1 MSKPTRTHATQP
13 AHHHINVFGQMLKFI
28 PRDLIERSARETGV
42 DLKARTYSVLSH
54 LGTMIFAQLAHALSL
69 SDVCDWLRLKARAIA
84 AFGLTPPS
92 RNNLSHSNKVR
103 DAKFAELVF
112 WRSLA
117 HLQHRDRSFGR
128 QRPGGGAGRSLLHRF
143 KVRIHA
149 VDSTMLELVAN
160 CMDWAK
166 HRRRKAA
173 AKLHL
178 RLGLHGFLPT
188 FAIVDTAGEHDNK
201 RAREVCAGL
210 EEGEVVVFDKA
221 YVDFAHLQDL
231 DARGVQWVTRAKD
244 NLRCRTVR
252 NLPVEKGGKVVKDQI
267 VKLTGGKWQK
277 LAGWTLRRV
286 EAWVEV
292 DGEER
297 LMVFITNN
305 PAWSPRSVCDLYR
318 ARWEIEV
325 FFKQVKQTLK
335 LSDFLGHSAN
345 ANRWQVWTALLVYV
359 LLRSAADLSQ
369 WGHSFTRLFAVV
381 RAAMWK
387 RLDLLGV
394 LRSYGR
400 AGGSFAM
407 LGSPHTAWLPGFAPA
422 GTRSDGTAPA

>member
-1 MSKPTRTHATQP
+1 MSKSTHTHATQP
-13 AHHHINVFGQMLKFI
+13 ARHHINVLGQLLKFI
-28 PRDLIERSARETGV
+28 PRDIIHKTAKETGI

-69 SDVCDWLRLKARAIA
+69 NDVCDWLRLKARAIA

-92 RNNLSHSNKVR
+92 RNNLSNSNKVR

-128 QRPGGGAGRSLLHRF
+128 QRPGGSAGRSLLHRF

-149 VDSTMLELVAN
+149 VDSTVMELVAN

-173 AKLHL
+173 AKMHL
-178 RLGLHGFLPT
+178 RLGLNGFLPT

-210 EEGEVVVFDKA
+210 EAGEIVVFDKA
-221 YVDFAHLQDL
+221 YVDFAHLHDL
-231 DARGVQWVTRAKD
+231 DLRGAQWVTRAKD
-244 NLRCRTVR
+244 NFRCRAVR
-252 NLPVEKGGKVVKDQI
+252 NLPVKKGGKIVKDQI
-267 VKLTGGKWQK
+267 VKLTGAKWES

-292 DGEER
+292 DGAER

-305 PAWSPRSVCDLYR
+305 IDWSAGSVCDLYR
-318 ARWEIEV
+318 ARWDIEV

-335 LSDFLGHSAN
+335 LGDFLGHSAN
-345 ANRWQVWTALLVYV
+345 AIRWQVWTALLVYV
-359 LLRSAADLSQ
+359 LLRFAAHIGQ

-381 RAAMWK
+381 RAAMWE
-387 RLDLLGV
+387 RLDLVAL
-394 LRSYGR
+394 LRSYGT
-400 AGGSFAM
+400 AGGSFTM
-407 LGSPHTAWLPGFAPA
+407 LGSPQTAWLPGFEPA
-422 GTRSDGTAPA
+422 GARSHGTAPA